1 MDICSYCNEAA
12 AYLDMVRDE
21 PVPYCSTCLGDAL
34 IGLELDK
41 GRVVGVDE
49 WKEEHAEA

>member
-1 MDICSYCNEAA
+1 M
-12 AYLDMVRDE
+12 DMVGDE

-41 GRVVGVDE
+41 GRIVGVDE
-49 WKEEHAEA
+49 WKEEHAEGLTGISPCIAQVQG